1 MKSALLALSL
11 VGQPPVQISDSV
23 PNFDI
28 KALCADVSVDDK
40 ASGLPQDASKCVS
53 DETVARQQLNSI
65 WLTVPAGP
73 RESCEL
79 LAGAGQVQSYVEL
92 LVCLKMIDWD
102 SPSTVPSQRP
112 KQGSKALGN

>member
-1 MKSALLALSL
+1 MKAALLGLLL

-28 KALCADVSVDDK
+28 KALCADVSADDK

-53 DETVARQQLNSI
+53 DETDARQQLDSI

-79 LAGAGQVQSYVEL
+79 LAGSGQVQSYVEL
-92 LVCLKMIDWD
+92 LICLKMNDWD
-102 SPSTVPSQRP
+102 SPSAVPPQRR
-112 KQGSKALGN
+112 KQDSKTPGN

>member
-1 MKSALLALSL
+1 MRAALLALSL

-28 KALCADVSVDDK
+28 KSLCADVSVDDK

-53 DETVARQQLNSI
+53 DEAVARQQLNSI
-65 WLTVPAGP
+65 WLAVPAGP

-79 LAGAGQVQSYVEL
+79 MAGSGQVQSYVEL
-92 LVCLKMIDWD
+92 LICLKMIDWD

-112 KQGSKALGN
+112 RQGSKTPGN